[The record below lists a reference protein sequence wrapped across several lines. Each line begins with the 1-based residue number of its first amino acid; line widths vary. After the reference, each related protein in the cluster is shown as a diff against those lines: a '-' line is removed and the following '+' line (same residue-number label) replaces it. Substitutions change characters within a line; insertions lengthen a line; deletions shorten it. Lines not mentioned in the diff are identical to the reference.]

1 MCACDSH
8 KAFSLLSLVK
18 SNSDTTQKSLNSWK
32 KNAQPNCSEWIFHWG
47 RAQILNM
54 APEPDQNSFIVTEM
68 WPFTTQN
75 HTAQKC
81 LPFGEVGK
89 TYILVTSHQRSP
101 KLIIQ
106 MSFLIKRRA
115 IFSSPFIHHSGGI
128 LHCFP
133 RMIFAA
139 CTFCITRTGHKC
151 TRSRGKKNKKKKNT
165 TSKRTKINIS
175 VVLCAAGNNSR
186 TSQQRGGEKNTS
198 DMWCTV
204 LSLKLRF
211 IDVTNTSMSKK
222 WKLK

>member
-139 CTFCITRTGHKC
+139 RTFCITRTGHKC
-151 TRSRGKKNKKKKNT
+151 TRSRGKKRKKEEEHNKQTHKN
-165 TSKRTKINIS
+165 KHICCA
-175 VVLCAAGNNSR
+175 LCCWE
-186 TSQQRGGEKNTS
+186 QQQDVTAERGRKNTS

>member
-1 MCACDSH
+1 
-8 KAFSLLSLVK
+8 
-18 SNSDTTQKSLNSWK
+18 
-32 KNAQPNCSEWIFHWG
+32 
-47 RAQILNM
+47 M

-75 HTAQKC
+75 HPAQKC

-106 MSFLIKRRA
+106 MSVLIKRRA

-139 CTFCITRTGHKC
+139 RTFCITWMGHKC
-151 TRSRGKKNKKKKNT
+151 TRSSGKKKKKKKNT
-165 TSKRTKINIS
+165 TSKHTKINIS

-186 TSQQRGGEKNTS
+186 TSQLRGGEKTPLICGVQCCHWNVGLLMLPTRLCQKS
-198 DMWCTV
+198 E
-204 LSLKLRF
+204 S
-211 IDVTNTSMSKK
+211 
-222 WKLK
+222 

>member
-47 RAQILNM
+47 QAQILNM

-139 CTFCITRTGHKC
+139 RTFCITRTGHKC
-151 TRSRGKKNKKKKNT
+151 TRSRGKKKKKKKNT

-186 TSQQRGGEKNTS
+186 TSQQRGGDKTPLICGVQCCHWNLGLLMLPTPLCQKSES
-198 DMWCTV
+198 
-204 LSLKLRF
+204 
-211 IDVTNTSMSKK
+211 
-222 WKLK
+222 

>member
-1 MCACDSH
+1 
-8 KAFSLLSLVK
+8 
-18 SNSDTTQKSLNSWK
+18 
-32 KNAQPNCSEWIFHWG
+32 
-47 RAQILNM
+47 M

-106 MSFLIKRRA
+106 MSVLIKRRA

-139 CTFCITRTGHKC
+139 RTFCITRMGHKC
-151 TRSRGKKNKKKKNT
+151 TRSSGKK
-165 TSKRTKINIS
+165 
-175 VVLCAAGNNSR
+175 NNSR
-186 TSQQRGGEKNTS
+186 TSQQRGGEKTPLICGVRCCHWNVGLLMLPTRLCQKS
-198 DMWCTV
+198 E
-204 LSLKLRF
+204 S
-211 IDVTNTSMSKK
+211 
-222 WKLK
+222 